1 LAPRNDIAI
10 YSPFA
15 FAFYEDPASKA
26 ARQGRGGGGAEL
38 QTTLLAKEL
47 ARLGFKVAHIVY
59 PIESPAPLKQPSPE
73 VVERLSFARRRGLRG
88 RAAEALGIWRA
99 LAAADARVYI
109 FRTGLSGG
117 ITAFTIGAAFCLLRR
132 RQLVLSASNDL
143 DFVFDRDDRPR
154 RTEVVYRLALRR
166 TSRVVVQTESQVEL
180 ARRAPGD
187 GDRIALIPSFA
198 EVPESAPSSPEPD
211 AFLWASRV
219 VDYKLP
225 LRYIELARALPEAK
239 FRMVGAQTG
248 ETPAELMA
256 TVKGAAAEL
265 PNLELLPTVPRGR
278 VLELIGRSRAVV
290 LTSRHEGMPNVFLE
304 AWARGRP
311 VLSLHFDP
319 DGKIAKE
326 GLGLCAEGSWELF
339 IDAARR
345 LWDDRELRA
354 ELGENGRGYVARIHS
369 VEAVGARWAATLR
382 VVLDT

>member
-1 LAPRNDIAI
+1 LAPRNEIAI

-15 FAFYEDPASKA
+15 FAFYEDPAGKA

-38 QTTLLAKEL
+38 QTTLLAREL
-47 ARLGFKVAHIVY
+47 ARLGYKVAHIVY

-73 VVERLSFARRRGLRG
+73 VVERLSLARRRGLRG

-99 LAAADARVYI
+99 LAASDARVYI

-117 ITAFTIGAAFCLLRR
+117 FTIGAAFCLLRR

-143 DFVFDRDDRPR
+143 DFVFDRHDRPR
-154 RTEVVYRLALRR
+154 REVTYRLALRR

-180 ARRAPGD
+180 ARRALGD

-198 EVPESAPSSPEPD
+198 EVPESAPSSREPD
-211 AFLWASRV
+211 TFLWASRV

-225 LRYIELARALPEAK
+225 LRYVELARAVPEAN
-239 FRMVGAQTG
+239 FLMVGAQTR

-265 PNLELLPTVPRGR
+265 PNLEFLPTVPRGR

-304 AWARGRP
+304 AWARGVP

-319 DGKIAKE
+319 DGKIAQE
-326 GLGLCAEGSWELF
+326 RLGLCAEGSWELF

-354 ELGENGRGYVARIHS
+354 ELGANGRGYVARIHS

-382 VVLDT
+382 VLLDT